1 MHTLPF
7 ISTIEPMDTQATAKP
22 HEGMRLRLA
31 RQILYFHVALVAIS
45 FVLYLARGFDMEE
58 LTALMGMLAPVTA
71 IYAGAVF
78 KFLGGSLTQPEPI
91 REEPNAQASSTVKV
105 LIYGHF
111 LAMLALI
118 TTKAFAPNVLN
129 FAEMTMALTLLESV
143 LGVYMGSLLSS
154 LFK

>member
-22 HEGMRLRLA
+22 QEGMRLRLA

-111 LAMLALI
+111 LGMLALI

>member
-1 MHTLPF
+1 
-7 ISTIEPMDTQATAKP
+7 MDTQATAKP

-45 FVLYLARGFDMEE
+45 FGLYLARGFDMEE
-58 LTALMGMLAPVTA
+58 LTALMGMLAPLTA
-71 IYAGAVF
+71 IYAGVVF
-78 KFLGGSLTQPEPI
+78 KFLGGSLTHPEPV
-91 REEPNAQASSTVKV
+91 REEPNAQASNTVKV

-111 LAMLALI
+111 LGMLALI

-129 FAEMTMALTLLESV
+129 FAEMTIALTLLESV
-143 LGVYMGSLLSS
+143 LGVYMGSLMSS